1 MKKKTLLLWCAFAGT
16 VMTSVAQ
23 TYDFNNASASG
34 RFGPT
39 QAQVNSAYV
48 GTSLDGLV
56 TVTGQGIQQWVVPSS
71 GNYSISAVGSC
82 GGELQ
87 GTFFP
92 GLPGTGASISGEFYL
107 TSGTIINVVV
117 GQKGTYGDN
126 GSGGGG
132 GTFVYSG
139 NPGGAGLLVAAGGG
153 GGHGHGSGSV
163 PSGAHGGGGSATTAI
178 VNGAYGT
185 GNGGSPGVGLGGN
198 PGSGCSFGGHGAG
211 GAGWSSNGGLPTC
224 GAATGGNSTTFVGGD
239 GGIDLLHGG
248 FGGGGGS
255 DGNGSP
261 GGGGGGY
268 TGGGGGNDYSGS
280 VWGAGAGA
288 GSFNSG
294 SNQTN
299 IAGVTGATSGYT
311 HGSVTIISL
320 CNPSVGSLAADL
332 VSLQDI
338 TEDCVSTPTAPT
350 ASNDCVGGIV
360 GTPDIAFPIT
370 AVGTT
375 VVTWTYT
382 DGTNTITQ
390 TQNVIINGIDGTP
403 PVVNN
408 ASLPDLSGQCDLTP
422 PTPLATDACAG
433 TILGV
438 ADVTFPLNAQGLT
451 VITWTYDDGN
461 GNTTTQTQNITLN
474 DVAPPNLDNASLPD
488 YNGCGAATPPTPTAT
503 DYCMGTINGVP
514 DVTFPITAAGP
525 TTVTWTYDDGNG
537 NTTTQ
542 TQDVYSTMMDL
553 SVSLAGTTITANAI
567 GVSYAWI
574 DCGTNQEI
582 AGETGQTYT
591 PSVTGQ
597 YAVVI
602 TNGTCV
608 DTSECTLVDF
618 TGIDEIVSK
627 MFRIYPNPNNGQ
639 FIVDIDSE
647 EAYEITIHDIA
658 GKVIYRNASISN
670 EKNEVSLGKLEGGT
684 YYVTI
689 ENETSKATRKMV
701 VN

>member
-1 MKKKTLLLWCAFAGT
+1 MKRNYNFRACLFMAFWLLGGVCI
-16 VMTSVAQ
+16 SQ
-23 TYDFNNASASG
+23 TYTFTSATATG
-34 RFGPT
+34 NIGPT
-39 QAQVNSAYV
+39 QAMVNSEYV
-48 GTSLDGLV
+48 GTTLDGSV
-56 TVTGQGIQQWVVPSS
+56 TVTGGIQYWVVPAN
-71 GNYSISAVGSC
+71 GIYLIEAF
-82 GGELQ
+82 GGQ
-87 GTFFP
+87 GY
-92 GLPGTGASISGEFYL
+92 GAFGGRGAHISGEFNLTAGTTLKILVGQRAGDYL
-107 TSGTIINVVV
+107 NFPAATYNNQYGGGGGSFVTYTDDTPLIVAGGGGGNHASSFSTSCDGQITTSGAAGTLGVISAAGGTNGNGGFDASSADGGGGLLSNGGGIAGGQSFILGGAGGIDEGTGGFGCGGGTSSWNNVR
-117 GQKGTYGDN
+117 GGGGGGY
-126 GSGGGG
+126 SGGGG
-132 GTFVYSG
+132 ANNNGS
-139 NPGGAGLLVAAGGG
+139 LCCAAGGG
-153 GGHGHGSGSV
+153 GGSFNGGTNSV
-163 PSGAHGGGGSATTAI
+163 NLAG
-178 VNGAYGT
+178 VQT
-185 GNGGSPGVGLGGN
+185 GNGTVIITNQCSPSIGTLA
-198 PGSGCSFGGHGAG
+198 P
-211 GAGWSSNGGLPTC
+211 
-224 GAATGGNSTTFVGGD
+224 D
-239 GGIDLLHGG
+239 
-248 FGGGGGS
+248 
-255 DGNGSP
+255 
-261 GGGGGGY
+261 
-268 TGGGGGNDYSGS
+268 
-280 VWGAGAGA
+280 
-288 GSFNSG
+288 
-294 SNQTN
+294 
-299 IAGVTGATSGYT
+299 IA
-311 HGSVTIISL
+311 
-320 CNPSVGSLAADL
+320 
-332 VSLQDI
+332 SLQDI
-338 TEDCVSTPTAPT
+338 SEDCVSIPTAPT
-350 ASNDCVGGIV
+350 ATNDCVGGIV

-382 DGTNTITQ
+382 DGVNTITQ

-553 SVSLAGTTITANAI
+553 SVSLAGTTITANAT